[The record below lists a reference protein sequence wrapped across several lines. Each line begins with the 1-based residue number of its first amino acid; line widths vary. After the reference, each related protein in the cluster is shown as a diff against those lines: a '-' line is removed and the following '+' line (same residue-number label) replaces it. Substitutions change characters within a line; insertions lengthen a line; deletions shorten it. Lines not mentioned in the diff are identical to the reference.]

1 MALYCY
7 LLFQHLSLIKFN
19 SISMQVLYASTVSDM
34 FFYVGS
40 YFISFCVRVCFW
52 LTVCFIVYLS
62 TEEDYCYLVKSS
74 LLSSCINW
82 IHSQCLQLSSMKSI
96 MHLWWYN
103 LIIHVALCF
112 LASSSKENN
121 AFFFFFILP
130 FLSLLLQL
138 QFRML
143 VLKENRYSFEI
154 HGHKAGLKGIYDE
167 NI

>member
-1 MALYCY
+1 
-7 LLFQHLSLIKFN
+7 
-19 SISMQVLYASTVSDM
+19 M

-62 TEEDYCYLVKSS
+62 TEEHYCYLVKSS
-74 LLSSCINW
+74 LLSSCMNW

-143 VLKENRYSFEI
+143 VLKENI
-154 HGHKAGLKGIYDE
+154 QDTVLKFMAIKQDWRVFMMKTFKCAYVYI
-167 NI
+167 NIVTERH